1 MSRLKKQFRAAAKRE
16 VKDFDSWYEENKTAI
31 VNKQIYASQTTPVVK
46 KKRFRLAPL
55 LSACATVAV
64 ICCIVFALDV
74 FPTVRKI
81 PVNDNKA
88 TTENPSGESSGQ
100 EVIIKEADFTADIK
114 EIYDNLVD
122 EMNFKAVIDDLTAE
136 KTDGVLTNF
145 KGQVSVNNVGS
156 YSIDIKVDAD
166 ESYNFDGKFSTETV
180 QPVKIDSFNVWYK
193 NETVEDY
200 MLKLYNSDTHG
211 TCFMTVRCGAGT
223 QNGIDPF
230 LEKLCR
236 G

>member
-64 ICCIVFALDV
+64 VCCIVFALDV

-88 TTENPSGESSGQ
+88 TTENPPGEPSGQ

-122 EMNFKAVIDDLTAE
+122 EMNFKAVIDDLTAV

-166 ESYNFDGKFSTETV
+166 ESYNFDGKFSTE
-180 QPVKIDSFNVWYK
+180 IDSFNVWYK

-223 QNGIDPF
+223 QNGIYPF

>member
-1 MSRLKKQFRAAAKRE
+1 MSGLKKQFRAAAKRE

-64 ICCIVFALDV
+64 VCCIVFALDV
-74 FPTVRKI
+74 FPVHKI
-81 PVNDNKA
+81 PVGEDKA
-88 TTENPSGESSGQ
+88 ATENPSGEQQGQ
-100 EVIIKEADFTADIK
+100 EVVIKEADFTADIK

-122 EMNFKAVIDDLTAE
+122 EMNFKAVIDDLTAV

-156 YSIDIKVDAD
+156 YLIDIKVDAD
-166 ESYNFDGKFSTETV
+166 ENYTFDGKFSTATV
-180 QPVKIDSFNVWYK
+180 QPVKIENFNVWYK
-193 NETVEDY
+193 NETIEDY
-200 MLKLYNSDTHG
+200 MLKLYNSDTQG